1 MVVWWEFG
9 CYYVIIITWD
19 EEYREEEAPTKRLP
33 TSGRY
38 SITLRQRLYELNE
51 VHKSYYFFSFL
62 KKKNEE
68 KKQLI
73 KWVNRKRRRR
83 KKKDNL
89 FIFLL
94 CVYYIIC
101 IILSGQS
108 FSFITLLSVS
118 GGAIE
123 LKRSTCIASSLFFP
137 FFKYRE

>member
-19 EEYREEEAPTKRLP
+19 EEAPTKRLP

-51 VHKSYYFFSFL
+51 VHKSYYFFLFL
-62 KKKNEE
+62 KKNEE

-73 KWVNRKRRRR
+73 KWVNRRRRRRRR

-94 CVYYIIC
+94 CIYYIIC

-123 LKRSTCIASSLFFP
+123 LKRSTRIASSLFFP